1 MTHDLPIPRQDDR
14 SDGPSIVEWGDTDDE
29 SRAAR
34 RLRRAFTGLGR
45 DRRVP
50 MLLAGLGAVAALASL
65 LGEWS
70 TMTIPNAGPDP
81 ATPLELTSGVAEI
94 GGLGTGYLV
103 GLLALGCAVALAL
116 RGAGAAR
123 TNARVAGMALAAGAL
138 ALLAATVS
146 SLEDTARR
154 GMFYPN
160 EVGFEVEHRRGLLM
174 AFAAVVLLAA
184 SLVRIGPE
192 SAGSPAQ
199 PDGSPAESDLS
210 PAESNGWRR
219 RARRR
224 SDTTERDEGRPPAD
238 ITVTPT
244 VPFAREAPP
253 S

>member
-14 SDGPSIVEWGDTDDE
+14 SDGPSIVEWGTEEDE
-29 SRAAR
+29 SPAAG
-34 RLRRAFTGLGR
+34 RLRRVVSGLGR

-70 TMTIPNAGPDP
+70 TMTIPNSGPDP
-81 ATPLELTSGVAEI
+81 ATPLEVTSGVAEI

-116 RGAGAAR
+116 HGTGAAR

-146 SLEDTARR
+146 SLEGTARQ
-154 GMFYPN
+154 GLFYFSS
-160 EVGFEVEHRRGLLM
+160 EIGFEVEHGRGLQM
-174 AFAAVVLLAA
+174 AFAAVLLFAA

-192 SAGSPAQ
+192 SAGSPAE
-199 PDGSPAESDLS
+199 PGGSPAESD
-210 PAESNGWRR
+210 ERRR
-219 RARRR
+219 RARRHAE
-224 SDTTERDEGRPPAD
+224 DAERGEGRQPAD

-244 VPFAREAPP
+244 IPFAREVPP